1 MTAASYEK
9 WVWIEL
15 IGFDHT
21 ADDFGVAAYLDTVG
35 VVPDGI
41 SLLFF
46 TPDFVHAHKGM
57 EQEHGLP
64 IEMCSYAARPYG
76 KLHDRQQWTNYQLR
90 GLVRELQKFGVDVYC
105 SFFNLFLFQDEGKER
120 ASAWCAAHPELYEMR
135 KTGEAFPVINP
146 LKRLADGTYYEDL
159 FVRDLMTVMR
169 DYGFDG
175 YHGADGYTSPRLSLA
190 EADYSDDMVEQFLR
204 ISGVQL
210 APGLQAVCDGD
221 RLALEQRADW
231 IWTHKRMEWIRFYAV
246 RWGELWHKIMPAI
259 RQAGKKAVLNS
270 VWTRDP
276 FEALYRYGV
285 DYRLLAASGVDG
297 FVIESVA
304 ASLSAGAGECEYKEP
319 GSEFMAMIMAI
330 KASVPDMK
338 LICLNAIQD
347 TNEQWDGINHV
358 PTIVERDIYAFS
370 NVYLQ
375 DGQGLRRCASGFV
388 ACLGDGIE
396 KMSWNKILRR
406 WDLGF
411 DGAPE
416 RVIGASFV
424 WSDEA
429 LQRSLEAYPATRNW
443 SAHKWLAELIE
454 RGAPLYAVAN
464 VSELQQTSGAICA
477 ADLHLL
483 GDEELERVLAY
494 RHGPSVL
501 VGVMTE
507 RVAQALACS
516 GLTVACER
524 NRLFGVVRDES
535 GALIEAFVGDDA
547 DHRALTEAVA
557 AGDDAERRGTYED
570 GDDLSGLNDIKSWLE
585 PLFYRDV
592 STAFLARCV
601 QSLIACAGAPRAASN
616 ASYIRAA
623 ALEIQPGRWRLL
635 LRNLH
640 INYKSAHLDLGR
652 PIANI
657 KVLTE
662 FPGIPIFPKG
672 PEFSLYVPGRGMVI
686 VDVEF

>member
-1 MTAASYEK
+1 MTTAIYEK

-15 IGFDHT
+15 IGFDNR
-21 ADDFGVAAYLDTVG
+21 ASDFGVAAYLDTVG
-35 VVPDGI
+35 TVPDGI

-57 EQEHGLP
+57 EREHILP

-76 KLHDRQQWTNYQLR
+76 KLHDRQQWTNYQLH
-90 GLVRELQKFGVDVYC
+90 GLVKELQKQGVNVYC
-105 SFFNLFLFQDEGKER
+105 SFFNLFLFSDEGREK
-120 ASAWCAAHPELYEMR
+120 ASEWCAAHPELYEMR

-146 LKRLADGTYYEDL
+146 LKRFKDGTYYEDV

-169 DYGFDG
+169 DYEFDG

-204 ISGVQL
+204 ISGVEL
-210 APGLQAVCDGD
+210 ASGLQAVCDGD
-221 RLALEQRADW
+221 SLALEKRADW
-231 IWTHKRMEWIRFYAV
+231 IWTHQRMDWIRFYAV
-246 RWGELWHKIMPAI
+246 RWGELWQKIMPAI
-259 RQAGKKAVLNS
+259 RNAGKKAVLNS

-285 DYRLLAASGVDG
+285 DYRLLAESGVNG
-297 FVIESVA
+297 FVIESVG

-330 KASVPDMK
+330 KAYTPDMK

-347 TNEQWDGINHV
+347 TNEQWDGISHV

-375 DGQGLRRCASGFV
+375 DREGLRRCASGFV

-396 KMSWNKILRR
+396 KMSWDKIVRQ
-406 WDLGF
+406 WNLGF

-416 RVIGASFV
+416 RIIGASYV

-429 LQRSLEAYPATRNW
+429 LQRSLEAYPASRGW
-443 SAHKWLAELIE
+443 SAHKWLTELIE
-454 RGAPLYAVAN
+454 AGAPLHSVVN
-464 VSELQQTSGAICA
+464 VKNLPQTSGAICTV
-477 ADLHLL
+477 DVQLL
-483 GDEELERVLAY
+483 NDEELDRVLSY
-494 RHGPSVL
+494 RSGPSVL
-501 VGVMTE
+501 VGTMTK
-507 RVAQALACS
+507 RISQAFDS
-516 GLTVACER
+516 RGLQVSCEL
-524 NRLFGVVRDES
+524 NQLFGVACDEN
-535 GALIEAFVGDDA
+535 GAIIAAFVGDEA
-547 DHRALTEAVA
+547 DRRAFGEQS
-557 AGDDAERRGTYED
+557 
-570 GDDLSGLNDIKSWLE
+570 DLSALNDIKSWLE
-585 PLFYRDV
+585 PLFYREV
-592 STAFLARCV
+592 SAEFLNRCV
-601 QSLIACAGAPRAASN
+601 QVLTDCTGAPRTVSN
-616 ASYIRAA
+616 SPYIRTA

-635 LRNLH
+635 IRNLH

-652 PIANI
+652 SIANL
-657 KVLTE
+657 KVLTD

-672 PEFSLYVPGRGMVI
+672 SEFSLYVPGRGIVI
-686 VDVEF
+686 VEVQMNKLNR